1 MTIKARTIKLLDFDK
16 ILSEIAENALST
28 AAKRNIRD
36 FIPEYNLAEAKRLQN
51 LTEEAMI
58 IRGKYLLSP
67 VIAID
72 DVGEIIAKNR
82 VGITLNMGE
91 LLKIARVLKA
101 AAYLKEKID
110 STGEDVVLLKNELAN
125 LYVDKKLQKN
135 IEDSIISDEE
145 MRRQRKFQTKI
156 HTSQHSE
163 P

>member
-72 DVGEIIAKNR
+72 DVGEIIAK
-82 VGITLNMGE
+82 TE
-91 LLKIARVLKA
+91 WA
-101 AAYLKEKID
+101 
-110 STGEDVVLLKNELAN
+110 
-125 LYVDKKLQKN
+125 
-135 IEDSIISDEE
+135 
-145 MRRQRKFQTKI
+145 
-156 HTSQHSE
+156 
-163 P
+163 